1 MSFSGFLKSI
11 FSGSDIVKDLRDLAD
26 EFFTSDEERQAFEL
40 KMEYLVQK
48 RLSEVEQTVRMEMDA
63 RSKIIIA
70 EMQQG
75 DKFTKRARPSLIYF
89 GLFII
94 FWNYCL
100 VPSSFFLFGAATT
113 NELRLFEL
121 PIEFWA
127 AWGGVVGIWSGGRTL
142 ERIGYKNKPLSLV
155 TGTPVAPISSSAAQ
169 G

>member
-1 MSFSGFLKSI
+1 MSFSGILKNL
-11 FSGSDIVKDLRDLAD
+11 FSGSDIVQDLRDLAD
-26 EFFTSDEERQAFEL
+26 EFFTTDEERQQFEL

-100 VPSSFFLFGAATT
+100 VPSSFILFGSSPA
-113 NELRLFEL
+113 NELQLFEL

-142 ERIGYKNKPLSLV
+142 ERIGFRNKPLSV
-155 TGTPVAPISSSAAQ
+155 ITGSPTPTTDHSVAQ

>member
-1 MSFSGFLKSI
+1 MSFSGILKSI
-11 FSGSDIVKDLRDLAD
+11 FSGSNIMKDLRDLAD

-100 VPSSFFLFGAATT
+100 VPSSFFLFGASPTT
-113 NELRLFEL
+113 ELQLFEL

-142 ERIGYKNKPLSLV
+142 ERIGYKNKPLSLI
-155 TGTPVAPISSSAAQ
+155 TGSPLSSESTPTAQ